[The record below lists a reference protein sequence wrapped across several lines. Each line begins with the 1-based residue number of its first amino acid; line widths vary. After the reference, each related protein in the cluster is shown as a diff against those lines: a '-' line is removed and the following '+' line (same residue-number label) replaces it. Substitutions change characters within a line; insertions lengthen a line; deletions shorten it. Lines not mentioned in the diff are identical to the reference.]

1 MFGYHVLG
9 DRSPLPLDQCF
20 EFRQRLYAF
29 VAVRLEDYAVW
40 SRPISN
46 RWDTVAMPTA
56 VFRRLAQP
64 VEELLRTAPTPSPR
78 NAGPARRES
87 PAPPR
92 PPD

>member
-29 VAVRLEDYAVW
+29 VAVRLDDYAVW
-40 SRPISN
+40 SRPVST

-56 VFRRLAQP
+56 VFRRVAQP
-64 VEELLRTAPTPSPR
+64 VEELLGMGEGEVPR
-78 NAGPARRES
+78 HGTSGE
-87 PAPPR
+87 
-92 PPD
+92 